1 MVGDRLGTLNMA
13 CRRLTALV
21 LICTLVMKGETVP
34 VPLSRHGSRGES
46 AVSHSKGRVATR
58 GSSAGGTREGGAPAK
73 SFTVEGDQFVLD
85 GTPFRILSGEIHYF
99 RIPRIYWEDRLRRV
113 KALGFNAIQTYI
125 PWNFHEENEGETSFE
140 GDRDFLAFLSLAD
153 ELGLLVLLRPGP
165 YICAEWDWGGLP
177 AWLFRGGMKKGI
189 KIRTW
194 DTEYIAAVDAWWGRL
209 LPMVVPMLR
218 ENGGPVIMVQI
229 ENEFGSY
236 GDVSSNPLDMKYI
249 EHLRALARK
258 ILGPNVVLYT
268 TDFGNPDSMR
278 RGSINGSSL
287 LTLGDFGPGMNVSLS
302 LRGQSSMNP
311 PGLNPGMCS
320 EFYSGWY
327 TYWGQAGATNTSS
340 KAAVATMKEVL
351 DRGMSVSVYMA
362 YGGTNFA
369 TFAGAN
375 IRDGSDPEVY
385 PISRES

>member
-177 AWLFRGGMKKGI
+177 AWLFRG
-189 KIRTW
+189 
-194 DTEYIAAVDAWWGRL
+194 A
-209 LPMVVPMLR
+209 
-218 ENGGPVIMVQI
+218 
-229 ENEFGSY
+229 
-236 GDVSSNPLDMKYI
+236 
-249 EHLRALARK
+249 
-258 ILGPNVVLYT
+258 
-268 TDFGNPDSMR
+268 
-278 RGSINGSSL
+278 
-287 LTLGDFGPGMNVSLS
+287 
-302 LRGQSSMNP
+302 
-311 PGLNPGMCS
+311 
-320 EFYSGWY
+320 
-327 TYWGQAGATNTSS
+327 
-340 KAAVATMKEVL
+340 
-351 DRGMSVSVYMA
+351 
-362 YGGTNFA
+362 
-369 TFAGAN
+369 
-375 IRDGSDPEVY
+375 
-385 PISRES
+385 